1 MKRTRP
7 SKERLDAAKA
17 AAQAKRAEL
26 GLEPVAPGNA
36 EYEAAQKAQEARRKR
51 K

>member
-7 SKERLDAAKA
+7 SKARLDAVKA

-36 EYEAAQKAQEARRKR
+36 EYEATQKAKRERRKR
-51 K
+51 